1 MASPALGR
9 SLTTDSSRPD
19 TGPPGFTRRTVL
31 RTSGGAAL
39 LGLLGVNAARPARA
53 RAASTADAP
62 AYLRRAGYADLKG
75 QSFTAGS
82 ATLELVEVSDLDR
95 AKRERNLA
103 GADDAFAL
111 AFSGP
116 SGQPLTQGVHTLR
129 HPRLGSFAL
138 FLVPVGPP
146 GGEQRYEVVVDRTVK
161 LGGSAS
167 VPSAPS
173 ARTGAGSKAPARKA
187 LHRRLLRVRG
197 RRLRRGALCEL
208 TFAKDAHVVSVEVWL
223 TRKGR
228 AYGAVTRRLR
238 GHDRLRLR
246 LPTRRRLRAGRY
258 MVVTA
263 ARDRAGEV
271 AFERRSLR
279 LR

>member
-1 MASPALGR
+1 
-9 SLTTDSSRPD
+9 LTHPSSRPD

-31 RTSGGAAL
+31 RTGGAAAVL
-39 LGLLGVNAARPARA
+39 AMLGVDAARPARA
-53 RAASTADAP
+53 SADSTPDAP
-62 AYLRRAGYADLKG
+62 VFLRRAGYAGLQG
-75 QSFTAGS
+75 QAFDAGNP
-82 ATLELVEVSDLDR
+82 TLQLLEVSDLER
-95 AKRERNLA
+95 AKRERGLV

-111 AFSGP
+111 TFSGP
-116 SGQPLTQGVHTLR
+116 DGQPLKQGVHTLR

-146 GGEQRYEVVVDRTVK
+146 GGDMRYEVVVDRTVK

-167 VPSAPS
+167 VPSPPAAAS
-173 ARTGAGSKAPARKA
+173 GEKAPAAKTKLR
-187 LHRRLLRVRG
+187 RRLLRARA
-197 RRLRRGALCEL
+197 RRVRRGALCQL

-238 GHDRLRLR
+238 GHDTLRLR

-258 MVVTA
+258 TLVTA
-263 ARDRAGEV
+263 ARDRAGVV
-271 AFERRSLR
+271 AYERRSLR